1 MVAGTLVLLNPTKN
15 YATVVSLGAPWL
27 SSSETS
33 MGNGDTH
40 MYRLQGEGQPGHS
53 SHSGGW

>member
-1 MVAGTLVLLNPTKN
+1 MAGTPGLLTPAENHGGT
-15 YATVVSLGAPWL
+15 VSLRAPRL
-27 SSSETS
+27 SSSEAN

-40 MYRLQGEGQPGHS
+40 MFSMQGEEQPGHS